1 MATEPLTGP
10 PAAPPVLVTTDI
22 DHRAAVRQLAHFL
35 DRAFV
40 IPGTNLRFGADS
52 FIGLIPGVGDLIG
65 SVIGGYIIIVA
76 TKLGVPKAVLGRM
89 LLNQGIDAAVGLV
102 PFAGDLLDAAWKSN
116 AKNARLLE
124 QALEDPARARRGSTW
139 MLLGMGLLVFLIGA
153 AGAVGTWLVIRY
165 LVGHAS

>member
-10 PAAPPVLVTTDI
+10 PAAPPVLLTNEI

-40 IPGTNLRFGADS
+40 IPGTGLRFGADTV
-52 FIGLIPGVGDLIG
+52 IGLIPGVGDLVG
-65 SVIGGYIIIVA
+65 SVIGGYIILAA
-76 TKLGVPKAVLGRM
+76 TRLGVPKAVLGRM

-124 QALEDPARARRGSTW
+124 QALEDPARARRGSVW
-139 MLLGMGLLVFLIGA
+139 MMIGLGLAVFLIGA
-153 AGAVGTWLVIRY
+153 AGAVGTWLVLRY
-165 LVGHAS
+165 LIGQTS

>member
-1 MATEPLTGP
+1 MASDALTGP
-10 PAAPPVLVTTDI
+10 PAAPPVLITDAV
-22 DHRAAVRQLAHFL
+22 DHRAAVRQLAHYL

-40 IPGTNLRFGADS
+40 VPGTNFRVGLDS
-52 FIGLIPGVGDLIG
+52 LIGLIPGVGDVIG
-65 SVIGGYIIIVA
+65 SLIGGYIILVA
-76 TKLGVPKAVLGRM
+76 GKLGVPKAVLGRM

-139 MLLGMGLLVFLIGA
+139 MLLGLGLVVLAIGA
-153 AGAVGTWLVIRY
+153 AGAVGTWLLVKY
-165 LVGHAS
+165 LVG